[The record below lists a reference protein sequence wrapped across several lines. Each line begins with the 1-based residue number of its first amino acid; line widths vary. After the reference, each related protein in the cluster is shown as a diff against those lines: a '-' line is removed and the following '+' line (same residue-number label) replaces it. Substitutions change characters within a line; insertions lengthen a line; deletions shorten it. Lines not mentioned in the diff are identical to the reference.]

1 MALGWVISPARKQCF
16 SSSEDLSRARAQSL
30 EKKKKKKK
38 LNILVKE
45 EIFDY
50 FSLKEKAN

>member
-30 EKKKKKKK
+30 GKKKKNV
-38 LNILVKE
+38 NILVKE